1 MKAINKI
8 KNNNVNNNNNNNNNN
23 DNDHNNNN
31 VQLGNVITG
40 LRSAQSFDI
49 LTRRLSVIIVAPL
62 TELLCNY
69 PLGDLQLRT
78 VKIY

>member
-49 LTRRLSVIIVAPL
+49 LTRRLSVIIAAPL